1 MFELIDIAFLN
12 QIIQAIIIVAVAFA
26 LLKLFN
32 RLLAKVIGTKNED
45 RKRVINNIKRFLQIL
60 IYSGA
65 AVLILWTFDVNITGL
80 LAGLGVGALV
90 IGFALQDI
98 IENWV
103 SGLLIFTG
111 KTYKIG
117 DVIQVGTLKG
127 VVTSISLRT
136 TILKTYDRNEI
147 IMPNSMLLKEKIINL
162 TDGGK
167 ETVVNIFF
175 AIDYVYDTEK
185 AKKAIE
191 AVIRN
196 HPNVIVDNKRRREIR
211 HIIRCKE
218 WTIEIET
225 LFWINAPENEEF
237 IKSSISELV
246 KKKFTE
252 DKILPTIPAI
262 MRKDYFG
269 EPSSKGKA
277 SRQQES
283 NIES

>member
-1 MFELIDIAFLN
+1 MLELINVALL
-12 QIIQAIIIVAVAFA
+12 IQVVQAVIIVAGAFI

-32 RLLAKVIGTKNED
+32 RILAKVIEAKNED
-45 RKRVINNIKRFLQIL
+45 RKRAISNVRRFLQIV
-60 IYSGA
+60 IYSIA
-65 AVLILWTFDVNITGL
+65 LILILWIFEVDVTGL
-80 LAGLGVGALV
+80 LAGLGIGALV

-162 TDGGK
+162 TGGGK

-185 AKKAIE
+185 AKKTIE

-196 HPNVIVDNKRRREIR
+196 HPNVIVDNTRRREIR

-218 WTIEIET
+218 WTTEIET

-252 DKILPTIPAI
+252 EKILPTIPAI
-262 MRKDYFG
+262 MRRDYFG
-269 EPSSKGKA
+269 KPSSKGKA
-277 SRQQES
+277 SRQQEA
-283 NIES
+283 NTE